1 MIENEVE
8 MWNLLNKFN
17 IDKLSYNY
25 DRSGKLIIKSTFN
38 KFAFSQ
44 THTKFR
50 EHINRV
56 MMFYP
61 KIIEKK
67 ISTDISERIERYL
80 YRSNF
85 LIMLINSL
93 EIYLDMVFRWA
104 SKFSY
109 IRDLDKRVLIKFI
122 KKFWIRDN
130 FFNKLIEKDN
140 LDIILTEI
148 LPKRMD
154 FQNKDK
160 CRIAFQLI
168 HIDLPGLCEDF
179 WHNIFDNEETSYL
192 QARHKVIHG
201 LMPNIENLEE
211 ECSVDFIERALL
223 DIVNYVYFIEE
234 WRFELY
240 PDPFES
246 EIDKAIK
253 IELSKPE
260 GQRRPFGDL
269 INEAADKLNIDK
281 IKDFENLRG

>member
-1 MIENEVE
+1 MIENEE
-8 MWNLLNKFN
+8 EIWKLLNRYN
-17 IDKLSYNY
+17 IYKLSFKNSKY
-25 DRSGKLIIKSTFN
+25 GKLIIESAFN
-38 KFAFSQ
+38 KFAFSY
-44 THTKFR
+44 THIKFG

-61 KIIEKK
+61 KIIEKRK
-67 ISTDISERIERYL
+67 STDISERIERYL

-85 LIMLINSL
+85 LILLINSL

-104 SKFSY
+104 SKFLY
-109 IRDLDKRVLIKFI
+109 IRDLDKSVFIKFI

-130 FFNKLIEKDN
+130 FFNKLIEKNN

-148 LPKRMD
+148 LSERMD
-154 FQNKDK
+154 FQTKDK
-160 CRIAFQLI
+160 CKVAFQLI
-168 HIDLPGLCEDF
+168 NIDLLELNNIF
-179 WHNIFDNEETSYL
+179 WHNIFDNKPLSYI
-192 QARHKVIHG
+192 QTRHKVIHG
-201 LMPNIENLEE
+201 SMPYIENLDD

-234 WRFELY
+234 KRFELY

-253 IELSKPE
+253 RELSKPKD
-260 GQRRPFGDL
+260 QRRSFEDL
-269 INEAADKLNIDK
+269 INEVGDKLDIDK